1 MSKRAKN
8 APMDALAAVLP
19 ERSAKAGEVL
29 VREGSYSDSLMILV
43 EGMAEVRL
51 QVAKGALIVGQK
63 GPGAWVGEM
72 GLLTPGPASASV
84 VATEATRVRVLSHAS
99 YLDLL
104 ETQPRAVGEALHTIS
119 EDIVARLR
127 SAREQPESEGEDQAV
142 SMIRALVGAVTPDLA
157 RTTSPR
163 RAAEKQMPR
172 VDEEALMATL
182 EHAGVFPQA
191 DARTPGLRKALAA
204 LAGSGLSV
212 QTYLHGETIFSEGDR
227 ADGAFVMLGGH
238 AVLEARADRP
248 FAPGGRLGPG
258 DLFGHHAFFA
268 DRVRA
273 ATVRS
278 EGASVVAVLWPGTVD
293 EILRQAR
300 SGTTLWLPLLDWF
313 SQRLASEAR
322 EFNHLLVK
330 ALLA

>member
-1 MSKRAKN
+1 MSKRSKP

-19 ERSAKAGEVL
+19 EREVAAGEVL
-29 VREGSYSDSLMILV
+29 IREGHYSDALMVVASGLL
-43 EGMAEVRL
+43 EVRL
-51 QVAKGALIVGQK
+51 QVAKGVLVVGQK

-72 GLLTPGPASASV
+72 GLLAPGPASATV
-84 VATEATRVRVLSHAS
+84 VATEPGRVRVLSHAA

-104 ETQPRAVGEALHTIS
+104 ETQPRAVGEALMAVCT
-119 EDIVARLR
+119 DIVTRVR
-127 SAREQPESEGEDQAV
+127 SAREQGDGQGHERAV
-142 SMIRALVGAVTPDLA
+142 SMIRALAGAERPDVGGTAT
-157 RTTSPR
+157 PR

-182 EHAGVFPQA
+182 AHAGVFPPA

-204 LAGSGLSV
+204 LATTGLSV
-212 QTYLHGETIFSEGDR
+212 QTYLHGEAIFSEAER
-227 ADGAFVMLGGH
+227 ADGAFVLLGGA
-238 AVLEARADRP
+238 AVLEASPSQP
-248 FAPGGRLGPG
+248 FAPSARMGPG
-258 DLFGHHAFFA
+258 TLFGHHAFFA
-268 DRVRA
+268 DHLRA

-278 EGASVVAVLWPGTVD
+278 EGASVVAVLWPGSVD

-300 SGTTLWLPLLDWF
+300 AGTALWLPLLDWIC
-313 SQRLASEAR
+313 QRLVGEAR